1 MKKDDIKSFT
11 RLVLKINTGL
21 LMAGLVFL
29 LLFGKYTQAIG
40 LSLGMITSCIT
51 FVMHVA
57 NANKMGVSITKPVK
71 NAIAN
76 TLLRLFVSSIA
87 IMLALLVNWID
98 LIWTFIGLLVIKVV
112 MIVTSFVME
121 IKKNRT
127 GGEKKE
133 C

>member
-1 MKKDDIKSFT
+1 MKDDDIKSFA

-21 LMAGLVFL
+21 LVVGLSIL
-29 LLFGKYTQAIG
+29 LLLGKYTHAIG
-40 LSLGMITSCIT
+40 LLLGMITSCIT
-51 FVMHVA
+51 FLMHVA

-87 IMLALLVNWID
+87 IAVALLVSWID
-98 LIWTFIGLLVIKVV
+98 LIWTFIGLIVIKVV
-112 MIVTSFVME
+112 MIVTSFVVE
-121 IKKNRT
+121 IKKNRK
-127 GGEKKE
+127 GGERAE